1 MIQLIFS
8 VLFELQNNFFL
19 FLDNFKAC
27 SSYWFMLQTLLLFY
41 SYRTAALAKYL
52 YENMQIG
59 WFSFAEIANKTGMMK
74 EDIIPTLVNMGII
87 PKRKGRPITEN
98 KLRRIVEGLKPK
110 FERKRWISMDRLD
123 FVNTP
128 YIDVHPTK
136 KLKDAPKN
144 VLNIIEQVSH

>member
-1 MIQLIFS
+1 M
-8 VLFELQNNFFL
+8 N
-19 FLDNFKAC
+19 K
-27 SSYWFMLQTLLLFY
+27 FY
-41 SYRTAALAKYL
+41 SYWTAALAKYL
-52 YENMQIG
+52 FENI
-59 WFSFAEIANKTGMMK
+59 SNIRINFAEIAQKTGMLK
-74 EDIIPTLVNMGII
+74 ENIILTLANMGII